1 MTWQDAA
8 LQHAQAE
15 DPRESCGLLVVVKGR
30 RRYWHCRNL
39 STDADQFILDP
50 QDYAAA
56 EDAGEIV
63 AIIHSHPAMPPVPS
77 AADLAGI
84 ERSSLPWYICNP
96 KSGAWSAELLPTGY
110 KPPLVGRPWVWSL
123 MDCWTLTHDWYAEHG
138 LQLLDWDRPLTPEAF
153 EADPL
158 FDRYWHSAG
167 FRELLEDEPL
177 QAGDA
182 LLMAIDNNKL
192 NHVGVY
198 VGDQLILHHL
208 RGRLSSRDLYGG
220 WLMKCTGRRLR
231 HYDVG
236 RLRLR

>member
-1 MTWQDAA
+1 
-8 LQHAQAE
+8 
-15 DPRESCGLLVVVKGR
+15 
-30 RRYWHCRNL
+30 
-39 STDADQFILDP
+39 
-50 QDYAAA
+50 
-56 EDAGEIV
+56 
-63 AIIHSHPAMPPVPS
+63 
-77 AADLAGI
+77 
-84 ERSSLPWYICNP
+84 
-96 KSGAWSAELLPTGY
+96 
-110 KPPLVGRPWVWSL
+110 
-123 MDCWTLTHDWYAEHG
+123 
-138 LQLLDWDRPLTPEAF
+138 
-153 EADPL
+153 L

-231 HYDVG
+231 HYDAG